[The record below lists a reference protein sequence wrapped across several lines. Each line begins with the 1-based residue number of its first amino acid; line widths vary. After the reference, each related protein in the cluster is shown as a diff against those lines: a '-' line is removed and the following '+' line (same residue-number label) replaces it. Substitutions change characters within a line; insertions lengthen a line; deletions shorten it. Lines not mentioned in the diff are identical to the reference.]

1 MSGDRFCDDADV
13 VRRWALAGAGIA
25 YKSWLDVANDVQAGR
40 LKLLMPQLRGEAAPL
55 NLMCT
60 HRAQLG
66 KPVQLLRNML
76 RVRCQAM
83 LEKLLG

>member
-1 MSGDRFCDDADV
+1 DRFCDDADV
-13 VRRWALAGAGIA
+13 VRRWALAGVGIA

-76 RVRCQAM
+76 RARCQIM